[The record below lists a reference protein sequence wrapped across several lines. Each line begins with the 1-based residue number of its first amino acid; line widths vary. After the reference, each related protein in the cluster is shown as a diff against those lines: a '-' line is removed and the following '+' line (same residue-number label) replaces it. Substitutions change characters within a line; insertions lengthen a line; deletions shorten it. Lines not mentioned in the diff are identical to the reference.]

1 MNGNRNTEIITRCP
15 ICGKQHKV
23 LVREEDWELYNSPDR
38 PHVQNIFPYL
48 SPAER
53 ELLITGI
60 DDECF
65 NKMFEGED
73 YE

>member
-1 MNGNRNTEIITRCP
+1 MNGNTNTECITRCP

-38 PHVQNIFPYL
+38 PHVQDIFPYL

>member
-1 MNGNRNTEIITRCP
+1 MDDNRNTEIITQCP

-38 PHVQNIFPYL
+38 PRVQDIFPYL

-60 DDECF
+60 DDKCF
-65 NKMFEGED
+65 HKMFEGED

>member
-1 MNGNRNTEIITRCP
+1 MNGNRNTEIITLCP

-38 PHVQNIFPYL
+38 PHVQDIFPYL

-65 NKMFEGED
+65 NKMFGGED

>member
-1 MNGNRNTEIITRCP
+1 MNDNRNTEIITQCP

-38 PHVQNIFPYL
+38 PHVQDIFPYL

>member
-1 MNGNRNTEIITRCP
+1 MNDNRNMEIITRCP

-38 PHVQNIFPYL
+38 PHVQDIFPYL

-60 DDECF
+60 DEECF
-65 NKMFEGED
+65 NKMFGGED

>member
-38 PHVQNIFPYL
+38 PHVQDIFPYL

>member
-1 MNGNRNTEIITRCP
+1 MNDNRNTEIITQCP

-38 PHVQNIFPYL
+38 PRVQDIFPYL

-65 NKMFEGED
+65 NKMFGGED

>member
-1 MNGNRNTEIITRCP
+1 MNDNRNTEIITQCP
-15 ICGKQHKV
+15 MCGKQHKV

-38 PHVQNIFPYL
+38 PHVQDIFPYL

-60 DDECF
+60 DEECF

>member
-38 PHVQNIFPYL
+38 PHVQDIFPYL

-65 NKMFEGED
+65 NRMFEGED

>member
-1 MNGNRNTEIITRCP
+1 MNDNRNTEIITQCP
-15 ICGKQHKV
+15 VCGKQHKV

-38 PHVQNIFPYL
+38 PYVQDIFPYL

-60 DDECF
+60 DEECF
-65 NKMFEGED
+65 NKMFGGED
-73 YE
+73 DE

>member
-1 MNGNRNTEIITRCP
+1 MNDNRNAEIITRCP

-38 PHVQNIFPYL
+38 PHVQVIFPYL

-65 NKMFEGED
+65 HKMFEGED

>member
-38 PHVQNIFPYL
+38 PHVQDIFPYL

-53 ELLITGI
+53 ELLITGT

-65 NKMFEGED
+65 NKMFGGED

>member
-1 MNGNRNTEIITRCP
+1 MNDNRNTEIITRCP

-38 PHVQNIFPYL
+38 PHVQDIFPYL

-53 ELLITGI
+53 ELPITGI

>member
-1 MNGNRNTEIITRCP
+1 MNDNRNTEIIAQCP

-38 PHVQNIFPYL
+38 PHVQDIFPYL

-60 DDECF
+60 DDKCF
-65 NKMFEGED
+65 HKMFEGED